1 MIVKTISA
9 IIKHWYN
16 ELDVTKEIEL
26 VEMKDW
32 YYKAKLNIKMLAHF
46 VRWFV
51 QSIDQSMVDKDND
64 DDNNQLQ
71 V

>member
-1 MIVKTISA
+1 
-9 IIKHWYN
+9 
-16 ELDVTKEIEL
+16 
-26 VEMKDW
+26 MKDW

-64 DDNNQLQ
+64 DDNNQLK